1 MWICLLQSRT
11 PTYEGRKTNLL
22 YTKTFTDTQSHI
34 KTDTYSCINS
44 IISKISYFWVFL
56 LLLDFQHACLEY
68 YFYCLL
74 YSKLSIRF
82 LNDIHYSCDI
92 HITAN
97 NKLVRINLR
106 FEFEPQKLNHG
117 DVLSFDTRQN
127 ATNSVAR
134 GRNNTLLY

>member
-1 MWICLLQSRT
+1 MDVSRLCE
-11 PTYEGRKTNLL
+11 YVYCNQGRQHMRVGKLIYYIRKL
-22 YTKTFTDTQSHI
+22 SLFIPYTH
-34 KTDTYSCINS
+34 NS

>member
-11 PTYEGRKTNLL
+11 PTYEGRNTNLL
-22 YTKTFTDTQSHI
+22 CTKLSLIPNLISKQIH
-34 KTDTYSCINS
+34 NS

-127 ATNSVAR
+127 TTNSVAR